1 MNETP
6 QALLE
11 QGYTQMNADNSLKN
25 IRVYPRLSK
34 LIAVVLFGFTVSTA
48 YADNK
53 PTPTPTPLSEV
64 DGLLAQAAAEF
75 QQTNAPKII
84 HVLDQTEAAWGQD
97 KSLKITVH
105 QIWATR
111 VAPDQPMSPIATIN
125 KDSQTFVIQNLQI
138 YDLNDQ
144 GQFVKDPKP
153 ADLTWSP
160 LGPNLPDTLSKIM
173 TARLPNL
180 SAGQAVEIKY
190 TLETKNIDLLTNK
203 DTHFDYLHPMPV
215 PGEPSFALL
224 WNDYLPSIQKDLTL
238 KVPKN
243 VALYAVKQRLPDN
256 LAVTET
262 TEGSENLTHLTING
276 PLAPIPIEAYQPAP
290 QNLAPLTAFTLYK
303 SWGDSLLYYRTRVK
317 NLVDSDPAFINDFVG
332 DAAGNTGS
340 PMLDRLSRVKNLIHQ
355 KVDWVDTGLPI
366 YLNPDRPL
374 KEIVT
379 SGKGTSHDMAILLTA
394 ALKAARIDAQIYLF
408 RQSTSGDL
416 IPDLP
421 ALSQMDGVLVGVP
434 FGKDMIWMDPTEP
447 LASPGSLPLPAL
459 DRDALAVF
467 MPFNWKT
474 TPSFSAKDHRKE
486 RDVTMTIGA
495 DGKLT
500 CSVDILAFGTA
511 DLALRQFFRAAD
523 DDTRKSLV
531 AKGLA
536 KRFPGAVLTDYTF
549 GNYED
554 LTQPLAVNYTFE
566 VPHYAQFSKKGG
578 LAFYP
583 MVFEDIEDFF
593 ETLHNN
599 RQTPVVI
606 PQNFNSITRVVVKLP
621 RGYHP
626 TDLPTDAVITND
638 VAEFLSTS
646 KIDFGTL
653 SYERYV
659 GLKKRVIDPGK
670 NYTDLLSFYQSVLS
684 QDRVPF
690 KAVKK

>member
-1 MNETP
+1 MNHFRMP
-6 QALLE
+6 IFFCALASLLF
-11 QGYTQMNADNSLKN
+11 NS
-25 IRVYPRLSK
+25 
-34 LIAVVLFGFTVSTA
+34 ACA
-48 YADNK
+48 ENK
-53 PTPTPTPLSEV
+53 PTPTVSSTPAPLTDTDS
-64 DGLLAQAAAEF
+64 LLAQAAAAF
-75 QQTNAPKII
+75 QQPDAPKII
-84 HVLDQTEAAWGQD
+84 HVLDQTDAAWSED

-111 VAPDQPMSPIATIN
+111 VTPDRVMAPIATIN
-125 KDSQTFVIQNLQI
+125 SDSQTFTIQDLKI
-138 YDLNDQ
+138 YDLNDK
-144 GQFVKDPKP
+144 GQFVKESKP
-153 ADLTWSP
+153 VDLIWSAP
-160 LGPNLPDTLSKIM
+160 GPNLPETLSKIM

-203 DTHFDYLHPMPV
+203 DTHFDSQHPMPV

-224 WNDYLPSIQKDLTL
+224 WNDYLPSIKKELSL

-243 VALYAVKQRLPDN
+243 IPLYAVRQRLPDN

-262 TEGSENLTHLTING
+262 TEDSENMTRLTING
-276 PLAPIPIEAYQPAP
+276 TLAPIPMEAYQPAP

-303 SWGDSLLYYRTRVK
+303 SWGESLIYYRTRVK
-317 NLVDSDPAFINDFVG
+317 QLVDSDPAFINNFVG

-340 PMLDRLSRVKNLIHQ
+340 PILDRLSRVKNLIHQ

-366 YLNPDRPL
+366 YLNPDRSL
-374 KEIVT
+374 KEIVL
-379 SGKGTSHDMAILLTA
+379 SGKGTSHDMAVLLTA
-394 ALKAARIDAQIYLF
+394 ALKSARIDAQVYLF

-434 FGKDMIWMDPTEP
+434 VGQNMIWMDPTEP

-486 RDVTMTIGA
+486 RDVTMTI
-495 DGKLT
+495 DITGKLT
-500 CSVDILAFGTA
+500 CSVDIQAFGTA

-523 DDTRKSLV
+523 DDTRKNLV

-549 GNYED
+549 GNYQD
-554 LTQPLAVNYTFE
+554 LTQPLAVSYTFE
-566 VPHYAQFSKKGG
+566 VPHYAQFSKKG

-593 ETLHNN
+593 ETLHDN
-599 RQTPVVI
+599 RKTPVVI
-606 PQNFNSITRVVVKLP
+606 PQNFNSITRVMVKLP

-626 TDLPTDAVITND
+626 AELPPDSTVTSD

-659 GLKKRVIDPGK
+659 GLKKRVIEPGK
-670 NYTDLLSFYQSVLS
+670 NYQDLLSFYQTVLS

-690 KAVKK
+690 KALKK

>member
-1 MNETP
+1 MKLYFRMSIFFC
-6 QALLE
+6 ALAGLLF
-11 QGYTQMNADNSLKN
+11 NSA
-25 IRVYPRLSK
+25 R
-34 LIAVVLFGFTVSTA
+34 AE
-48 YADNK
+48 NK
-53 PTPTPTPLSEV
+53 PTPTVSSTPTPLTDTDS
-64 DGLLAQAAAEF
+64 LLAQAAAEF
-75 QQTNAPKII
+75 QKTDAPKII
-84 HVLDQTEAAWGQD
+84 HVLDQTDAAWGED
-97 KSLKITVH
+97 KSLKIIVH

-111 VAPDQPMSPIATIN
+111 VTPDRAMAPIATIN
-125 KDSQTFVIQNLQI
+125 KDSQTFTIQNLQI
-138 YDLNDQ
+138 YDLNDK
-144 GQFVKDPKP
+144 GQFVKESKP
-153 ADLTWSP
+153 SDLTWSAP
-160 LGPNLPDTLSKIM
+160 EPNLPETLSKIM

-190 TLETKNIDLLTNK
+190 TLETKNIDLLSDK
-203 DTHFDYLHPMPV
+203 DAHFDSQHLMPV
-215 PGEPSFALL
+215 PGEPSFALI
-224 WNDYLPSIQKDLTL
+224 WNDYLPSIRKELSL

-243 VALYAVKQRLPDN
+243 IPLYAVRQRLPDN
-256 LAVTET
+256 LEITSDT
-262 TEGSENLTHLTING
+262 DGDRKLTHLAING
-276 PLAPIPIEAYQPAP
+276 ILAPIPIESYQPAP

-303 SWGDSLLYYRTRVK
+303 SWADAELYYRTRVK
-317 NLVDSDPAFINDFVG
+317 QLVESDTPFMNDFVG

-340 PMLDRLSRVKNLIHQ
+340 PIMERLSRVKNLIHQ
-355 KVDWVDTGLPI
+355 KVDWVDTGLPV
-366 YLNPDRPL
+366 YLNPDRSL

-379 SGKGTSHDMAILLTA
+379 SGKGSSHDMAILLTA

-421 ALSQMDGVLVGVP
+421 ALSQMDGVLVGIP
-434 FGKDMIWMDPTEP
+434 FGKNMIWMDPTES
-447 LASPGSLPLPAL
+447 LANPGSLPLPAL

-500 CSVDILAFGTA
+500 CSVNIQAFGTA
-511 DLALRQFFRAAD
+511 DLALRQFFRVAD
-523 DDTRKSLV
+523 DATRKSLV
-531 AKGLA
+531 SKGLA

-566 VPHYAQFSKKGG
+566 VPHYAQFSKKG

-621 RGYHP
+621 HGYHP
-626 TDLPTDAVITND
+626 AELPKDCAITSD
-638 VAEFLSTS
+638 VAEFLAAS

-670 NYTDLLSFYQSVLS
+670 NYQDLLSFYQSVLS
-684 QDRVPF
+684 QDRAPF

>member
-1 MNETP
+1 MKRFRLRIIFC
-6 QALLE
+6 ALAGLLL
-11 QGYTQMNADNSLKN
+11 NSACAENKP
-25 IRVYPRLSK
+25 IP
-34 LIAVVLFGFTVSTA
+34 TVSS
-48 YADNK
+48 
-53 PTPTPTPLSEV
+53 TPAPLTET
-64 DGLLAQAAAEF
+64 DALLAQAAAEF
-75 QQTNAPKII
+75 QQTDAPKII
-84 HVLDQTEAAWGQD
+84 HVLDQTDAAWSED

-111 VAPDQPMSPIATIN
+111 VAPDRAMAPIATIN
-125 KDSQTFVIQNLQI
+125 EDSQTFTIQNLQL
-138 YDLNDQ
+138 YDLNDK
-144 GQFVKDPKP
+144 GQFVKNPQKV
-153 ADLTWSP
+153 DLTWSAP
-160 LGPNLPDTLSKIM
+160 EPNLPQTLSKIM

-203 DTHFDYLHPMPV
+203 DTHYDSQHPMPV
-215 PGEPSFALL
+215 PGEPSFALI
-224 WNDYLPSIQKDLTL
+224 WNDYLPSIKKDLSL

-243 VALYAVKQRLPDN
+243 IPLYAVRQRLPDN

-262 TEGSENLTHLTING
+262 TQDSENLTHLTING
-276 PLAPIPIEAYQPAP
+276 ILDPIPIESYQPAP

-317 NLVDSDPAFINDFVG
+317 NLVESDPLFMNDFVG

-340 PMLDRLSRVKNLIHQ
+340 PMMDRLSRIKNLVHQ
-355 KVDWVDTGLPI
+355 KIDWVDTGLPI
-366 YLNPDRPL
+366 YLNPDRSL

-459 DRDALAVF
+459 DRDTLAVF

-486 RDVTMTIGA
+486 RDVTMTI
-495 DGKLT
+495 DMTGKLT
-500 CSVDILAFGTA
+500 CTVDIQAFGTA
-511 DLALRQFFRAAD
+511 DLALRQFFRATD
-523 DDTRKSLV
+523 DERRKMLV

-536 KRFPGAVLTDYTF
+536 QRFPGAVLTDYTF
-549 GNYED
+549 GNYQD

-566 VPHYAQFSKKGG
+566 VPHYAQFSKKGM
-578 LAFYP
+578 AFYP

-593 ETLHNN
+593 ETLHDN

-606 PQNFNSITRVVVKLP
+606 PQNFNSITRVMVKLP

-670 NYTDLLSFYQSVLS
+670 NYQDLLSFYQSVLS